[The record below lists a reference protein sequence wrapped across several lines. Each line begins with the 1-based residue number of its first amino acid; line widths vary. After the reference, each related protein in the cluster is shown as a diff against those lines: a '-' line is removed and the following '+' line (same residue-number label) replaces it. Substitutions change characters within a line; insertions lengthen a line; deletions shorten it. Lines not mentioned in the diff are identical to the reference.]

1 MLMARI
7 RPATSLAVAL
17 AVPLLAGATAL
28 LAPIAPIAPAL
39 AAPARP
45 SAAATADNALF
56 EQARRQ
62 RQAFLEEL
70 EALVSI
76 DSGSRNREGLGR
88 LAAHLANR
96 LEQLGAE
103 VERLPA
109 TPSVGTTV
117 VGRLRGEGQARILM
131 MIHMDT
137 VFPEGEAARR
147 PFRVDAERAYGP
159 GVADAK
165 GGVAMILQALEIA
178 RQRGFRD
185 YGQITVMFN
194 PDEEISSVGS
204 REVIRR
210 LAAENDVV
218 LSYEPPPRRGAV
230 IGSTKGIAYLELEVK
245 GKSSHAGAAPEQ
257 GRNAAV
263 ELAHQMLQLDDLG
276 DPARGTTVNWTVLQ
290 AGDAKNRIPD
300 RARATADMRMTQ
312 PGEVE
317 RVRQEAQRRIGRS
330 FVAGTSTS
338 LELNRQR
345 PPLPPNPATA
355 RLAALAAGIYGE
367 IGRELEPIAMGF
379 GTDAGFA
386 YVPGGE
392 GPAVLEG
399 LGVVGDRLH
408 SPDEWTDLETIP
420 ARLYLTVRLLE
431 EVAKQP

>member
-7 RPATSLAVAL
+7 RPERSLAVAL
-17 AVPLLAGATAL
+17 AAPVLAGAAFLT
-28 LAPIAPIAPAL
+28 PIAPFAPAL
-39 AAPARP
+39 AAPATP
-45 SAAATADNALF
+45 SAVVIANNGLL
-56 EQARRQ
+56 ERARQQ

-76 DSGSRNREGLGR
+76 DSGSRNREGLAR
-88 LAAHLANR
+88 LADHLAGR
-96 LEQLGAE
+96 LEQLGAR

-117 VGRLRGEGQARILM
+117 VGRLRGEGQVRILM

-185 YGQITVMFN
+185 YGRITVMFN

-204 REVIRR
+204 RDLIRR
-210 LAAENDVV
+210 LASEHDVV

-245 GKSSHAGAAPEQ
+245 GRSSHAGAAPEQ

-263 ELAHQMLQLDDLG
+263 ELPHQMLPLEDLG

-300 RARATADMRMTQ
+300 RARATADMRMTR

-317 RVRQEAQRRIGRS
+317 RVRREAQRRIGRT
-330 FVAGTSTS
+330 FVEGTTTS
-338 LELNRQR
+338 LALNPQR
-345 PPLPPNPATA
+345 PPLPPNAATTQ
-355 RLAALAAGIYGE
+355 LAALAAAIYGE

-386 YVPGGE
+386 YDPEGE

-408 SPDEWTDLETIP
+408 SPDEWMDLETIP
-420 ARLYLTVRLLE
+420 ARLYLTLRLLE
-431 EVAKQP
+431 EVARQP